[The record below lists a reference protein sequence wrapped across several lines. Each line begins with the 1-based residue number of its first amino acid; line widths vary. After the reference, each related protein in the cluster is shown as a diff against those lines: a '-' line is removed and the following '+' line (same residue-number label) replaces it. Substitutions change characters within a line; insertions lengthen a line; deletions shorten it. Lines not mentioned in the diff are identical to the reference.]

1 MKQRFDYY
9 WKLWC
14 CFLTLS
20 LRTAFS
26 KNIDGG
32 SYWLG
37 KFVRLGFFI
46 LMMISIFHHSRDFL
60 GYTLPEMVLIFLTF
74 NLIDSLSQ
82 VAFRGLYGL
91 GKEVNRGL
99 FDFILIRP
107 ANALFLSMARTVDIL
122 DVILLLPIV
131 GAYLLLLQYI
141 DVTFW
146 NGLAFAGFLL
156 ISIIIVTAF
165 HILMAAAIILM
176 GDDNILMVFRSLGRF
191 AMFPQE
197 TYSTVVRYLLIFG
210 LPIFTMMIFPG
221 QALIGKLDVRWLLVA
236 TVVAVVFWGLSL
248 VVWKQAVQ
256 QYSSASS

>member
-1 MKQRFDYY
+1 MNDHVWYY
-9 WKLWC
+9 WNIWR

-20 LRTAFS
+20 LGTAFA
-26 KNIDGG
+26 KKIDGG
-32 SYWLG
+32 SYWAG

-46 LMMISIFHHSRDFL
+46 LLMVSLFHHSRDFM

-82 VAFRGLYGL
+82 VVFRGLYGL

-107 ANALFLSMARTVDIL
+107 ANALFLSMARTIDIL
-122 DVILLLPIV
+122 DVILLVPII
-131 GAYLLLLQYI
+131 GAYGYLLQFI
-141 DVTFW
+141 DVSLWQVLSFGYLMLT
-146 NGLAFAGFLL
+146 A
-156 ISIIIVTAF
+156 IVIVTAF
-165 HILMAAAIILM
+165 HILMAAAIILI

-197 TYSTVVRYLLIFG
+197 TYHTAVRYALIFV

-221 QALIGKLDVRWLLVA
+221 QALMGKLAWPWFVVA
-236 TVVAVVFWGLSL
+236 TGVAVVFFGVSL
-248 VVWKQAVQ
+248 MVWRQAVR